1 MNNKQL
7 TRIIHNVEQ
16 SLDSQELSLSPKEK
30 ASLIVDL
37 YEQANR
43 EGKIPNKMTTD
54 RLVWLA

>member
-1 MNNKQL
+1 MNNRQL
-7 TRIIHNVEQ
+7 TRIIRNIEQ

-43 EGKIPNKMTTD
+43 EGRIPNKMTTD

>member
-43 EGKIPNKMTTD
+43 EGRIPNKMTTD

>member
-1 MNNKQL
+1 MNNRQL
-7 TRIIHNVEQ
+7 TRIIRNVEQ

-43 EGKIPNKMTTD
+43 EGRIPNKMTTD